1 MACVDGDVAGSRGQ
15 GRPDDDPVGAR
26 PWHPGIRCWHLPG
39 ADHTAHNG
47 ACCGHRDGQGQKEVP
62 STADNMVRHHAVRDC
77 SVAEHL
83 AGERRRRGHGS
94 IRLSCCGCSS
104 RWWWRWCSTS
114 RRGGNSPTK
123 QAPRVRWVRCV
134 RAASPYR
141 RNANAGLHD
150 GVRAARCR
158 VRPPGVRAPS
168 WTVRRVGQPH

>member
-47 ACCGHRDGQGQKEVP
+47 AYCGHRDGQGQKEVP

-83 AGERRRRGHGS
+83 AGA
-94 IRLSCCGCSS
+94 L
-104 RWWWRWCSTS
+104 
-114 RRGGNSPTK
+114 
-123 QAPRVRWVRCV
+123 
-134 RAASPYR
+134 
-141 RNANAGLHD
+141 
-150 GVRAARCR
+150 
-158 VRPPGVRAPS
+158 PPGAWIDQALVLWVLIALVVAMVLYVEAWWKQS
-168 WTVRRVGQPH
+168 D